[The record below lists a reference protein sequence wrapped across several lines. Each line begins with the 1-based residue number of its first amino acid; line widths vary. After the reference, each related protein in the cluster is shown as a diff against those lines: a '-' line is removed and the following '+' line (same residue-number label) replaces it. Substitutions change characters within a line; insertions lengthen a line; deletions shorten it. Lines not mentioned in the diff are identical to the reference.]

1 MTKLNRLL
9 QEVRA
14 CRLCEPHLP
23 LGAQPILRASR
34 SAKLLLVGQAPGRR
48 VHATGIPWND
58 PSGDRLRLW
67 LGLSKEQFYDE
78 KQIAIMPTGLCYPGS
93 GPRGDSPP
101 RAECA
106 PLWHP
111 QVRSLLPH
119 IELTLLI
126 GRYAQLYYLGAQ
138 RKKTLRETVQSYESY
153 LPHFLPLPHP
163 SPRNRTWFK
172 LNPWFEAEIVP
183 YLQKRVSV
191 LVHCKSA

>member
-1 MTKLNRLL
+1 MTKLHRLL

-34 SAKLLLVGQAPGRR
+34 SAQLLLVGQAPGRR

-78 KQIAIMPTGLCYPGS
+78 KHIAIMPTGLCYPGS

-111 QVRSLLPH
+111 QVRALLPH

-126 GRYAQLYYLGAQ
+126 GRYAQLYYLGP
-138 RKKTLRETVQSYESY
+138 RRLKTLRETVQAYESY
-153 LPHFLPLPHP
+153 LPDFLPLPHP
-163 SPRNRTWFK
+163 SPRNRMWFQR
-172 LNPWFEAEIVP
+172 NPWFEAELVP
-183 YLQKRVSV
+183 YLQKRVKA
-191 LVHCKSA
+191 LLRGGGA